1 MANTK
6 SYQQHMSLGAN
17 TRGFFQLI
25 RYPNL
30 IFILL
35 TQTLFYFFIIVPVS
49 GGSPKLTL
57 EDFILLAIASIS
69 IAAAGYIINDYF
81 DMDIDFVNKPERM
94 VIGKNVSR
102 RWAMLLHMLL
112 SLVGLFLT
120 AIVSMHLGSLWLL
133 FLNFLSVF
141 LLLLYSTNF
150 KKKFIIGNIIISLL
164 TSWVI
169 ISLFVAELKWSD
181 PEYMKLHYPQLSTI
195 YKYTLVYAA
204 FAFIV
209 SLLREVVKDLEDQV
223 GDRKYGCT
231 TMPIKWGDAMTK
243 NFIYIWIFLLFAFLI
258 SLSVYAFIKQWHWIT
273 AIFAFIIFFQVI
285 RITMNVK
292 KANSVSDYA
301 MISLQLKY
309 LMLMGILSMLSFRL

>member
-1 MANTK
+1 MSSISK
-6 SYQQHMSLGAN
+6 SRN
-17 TRGFFQLI
+17 FFHLI

-30 IFILL
+30 IFITL
-35 TQTLFYFFIIVPVS
+35 TQVLFYFSIIVPLS
-49 GGSPKLTL
+49 GGSPRLSL
-57 EDFILLAIASIS
+57 VDFILLSIASIC

-81 DMDIDFVNKPERM
+81 DMDIDFVNKPEKM
-94 VIGKNVSR
+94 VIGKVVSR
-102 RWAMLLHMLL
+102 RWAMLFHMLF

-150 KKKFIIGNIIISLL
+150 KKKFIIGNVIISLL

-181 PEYMKLHYPQLSTI
+181 SVYMKQHFTGISAM
-195 YKYTLVYAA
+195 YKYTLVYAS

-209 SLLREVVKDLEDQV
+209 SLIREVVKDLEDQV

-231 TMPIKWGDAMTK
+231 TMPIKWGENMTK
-243 NFIYIWIFLLFAFLI
+243 NFLYIWILLLLAFLI
-258 SLSVYAFIKQWHWIT
+258 SLSVYAILNQWHWT
-273 AIFAFIIFFQVI
+273 AAIFAIIIFGQVI
-285 RITMNVK
+285 RILLNIK
-292 KANSVSDYA
+292 KASVISDYTL
-301 MISLQLKY
+301 ISLQLKF
-309 LMLMGILSMLSFRL
+309 LMLTGILSMISYII

>member
-1 MANTK
+1 MKIIT
-6 SYQQHMSLGAN
+6 SLK
-17 TRGFFQLI
+17 GFMQLV

-30 IFILL
+30 LFILL
-35 TQTLFYFFIIVPVS
+35 TQVLFYFTIMVPVTD
-49 GGSPKLTL
+49 GAPKLIF
-57 EDFILLAIASIS
+57 DNFILLVLASVS

-81 DMDIDFVNKPERM
+81 DMDIDYVNKPDRM
-94 VIGKNVSR
+94 VIGKIVSR

-120 AIVSMHLGSLWLL
+120 AIVSMSLGSLWLL

-164 TSWVI
+164 TAWVI
-169 ISLFVAELKWSD
+169 ISLFVAELQWIDDADRTLRYST
-181 PEYMKLHYPQLSTI
+181 LSTL

-209 SLLREVVKDLEDQV
+209 SLIREIVKDMEDQV

-231 TMPIKWGDAMTK
+231 TMPIKWGESMTK
-243 NFIYIWIFLLFAFLI
+243 NFLYILIFLLLAFLL
-258 SLSVYAFIKQWHWIT
+258 SLTVYAFINSWSWVT
-273 AIFAFIIFFQVI
+273 AVFALIILIQVI
-285 RITMNVK
+285 FITVK
-292 KANSVSDYA
+292 INKASKTQDYA
-301 MISLQLKY
+301 LISRDLKL
-309 LMLMGILSMLSFRL
+309 LMLSGILSMISYQL

>member
-1 MANTK
+1 MKIIT
-6 SYQQHMSLGAN
+6 SLK
-17 TRGFFQLI
+17 GFMQLV

-30 IFILL
+30 LFILL
-35 TQTLFYFFIIVPVS
+35 TQVLFYFTIMVPVTD
-49 GGSPKLTL
+49 GAPKLIF
-57 EDFILLAIASIS
+57 DNFILLVLASVS

-81 DMDIDFVNKPERM
+81 DMDIDYVNKPDRM
-94 VIGKNVSR
+94 VIGKIVSR

-120 AIVSMHLGSLWLL
+120 AIVSMSLGSLWLL

-164 TSWVI
+164 TAWVI
-169 ISLFVAELKWSD
+169 ISLFVAELQWIDDADRTLRYST
-181 PEYMKLHYPQLSTI
+181 LSTL

-209 SLLREVVKDLEDQV
+209 SLIREIVKDMEDQV

-231 TMPIKWGDAMTK
+231 TMPIKWGESMTK
-243 NFIYIWIFLLFAFLI
+243 NFLYILIFLLLAFLL
-258 SLSVYAFIKQWHWIT
+258 SLTVYAFINSWSWVT
-273 AIFAFIIFFQVI
+273 AVFALIILIQVI
-285 RITMNVK
+285 LITVK
-292 KANSVSDYA
+292 INKASKTQDYA
-301 MISLQLKY
+301 LISRDLKL
-309 LMLMGILSMLSFRL
+309 LMLSGILSMISYQL